1 MRADIMEGADLVV
14 LASHDQRGY
23 ASNVDPAHEPIA
35 WTWQLLYPPHLQPD
49 SSEQF
54 AFFCKAVVRGVCRDI
69 NATGFH
75 DVWNGS
81 HETVATVEGIVGR
94 QLGDN
99 HAHSP
104 EIAGEIGRAPV

>member
-1 MRADIMEGADLVV
+1 MRISDWSSDVCSSDL
-14 LASHDQRGY
+14 
-23 ASNVDPAHEPIA
+23 
-35 WTWQLLYPPHLQPD
+35 PPHLQPD

-75 DVWNGS
+75 DVWIGS
-81 HETVATVEGIVGR
+81 HETVAKVEGIVGR

-99 HAHSP
+99 HAHFP
-104 EIAGEIGRAPV
+104 EIAGGLRSSPTRSIRSDLDGQRVSPDRKSTRMNSSH